1 MENVEKIKSHL
12 IITLD
17 NGKQTYFDF
26 SDHKFYGVS
35 RRPVKQFS
43 ADAYKVLNR
52 YAGENFLA
60 MFFNEKPDIE
70 KLTSGSIDYI
80 GMAETI
86 YSIYHETCS
95 LGTLWTIYDYCKL
108 FDIKLDGE
116 HIKKISKALDVST
129 AEENTDMRQ
138 FPTSWEK
145 EFAYYMKR
153 ISFGDISEKTSRILV
168 KTSEYYDVDMEML
181 IRDAKKID
189 FYLIHEGWEETAYY
203 CNVPVHRLLGSYFYL
218 CRLLNKVPTYKNLFL
233 QIGHYRMEYLLAKD
247 SLMETFQKDAPLFYE
262 DDIFSVVIP
271 TTAKEFQEEADNQHN
286 CVFRLYYSRVH
297 DKLTHIVF
305 IRRKNNLDK
314 SYITCEVSN
323 KGEIVQYLA
332 KYNNDVEDKDALAFR
347 QNYQNYLFSQFNKV

>member
-1 MENVEKIKSHL
+1 MSVL
-12 IITLD
+12 
-17 NGKQTYFDF
+17 F
-26 SDHKFYGVS
+26 SF
-35 RRPVKQFS
+35 RP
-43 ADAYKVLNR
+43 
-52 YAGENFLA
+52 
-60 MFFNEKPDIE
+60 
-70 KLTSGSIDYI
+70 
-80 GMAETI
+80 
-86 YSIYHETCS
+86 
-95 LGTLWTIYDYCKL
+95 
-108 FDIKLDGE
+108 
-116 HIKKISKALDVST
+116 
-129 AEENTDMRQ
+129 
-138 FPTSWEK
+138 SWEK

-168 KTSEYYDVDMEML
+168 KTSEYYDVDMEIL

-203 CNVPVHRLLGSYFYL
+203 CNVPVHRLLESYFYL
-218 CRLLNKVPTYKNLFL
+218 CRLLDKVPTYKNLFL

-271 TTAKEFQEEADNQHN
+271 TTAKEFQEEADSQHN

-332 KYNNDVEDKDALAFR
+332 KYNNDVEDKDALTFR